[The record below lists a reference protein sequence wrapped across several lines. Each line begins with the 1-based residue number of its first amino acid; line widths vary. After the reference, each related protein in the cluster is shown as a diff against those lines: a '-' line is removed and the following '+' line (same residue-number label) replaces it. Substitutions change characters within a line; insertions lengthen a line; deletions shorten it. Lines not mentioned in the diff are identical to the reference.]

1 MGSIVGKLLLQVV
14 LIGLNAFFAATEI
27 AVVSLNATKLKK
39 MEEEGDKRAKRLL
52 KMVETPSAFL
62 STIQIAITLSG
73 FLGSA
78 FAADSFAGYIV
89 DGVYGLGLTM
99 IPEGVMNSIATVL
112 TTIILSYF
120 SLVFGELVPKRIAMQ
135 KSFQVACFTSGV
147 VNAVATVMR
156 PVIWLLSVSTNGMLK
171 LLRLKVEAEEET
183 VTEEEIRMMIDLG
196 GQKGTIDQEE
206 QEWIENVFR
215 FDDISVREAMTRTAD
230 VVAFSLD
237 ATAEEII
244 HTIRET
250 GLSRYPVYDEDIN
263 DIVGTLN
270 ARDFLLERGAEH
282 PRSLKELL
290 RTPYFVPESIHADDL
305 FRDMQTKKIHI
316 AIVIDEYGQTAGII
330 TIEDLLEENPY
341 NLSKGQRQQVAVA
354 AILCTKPDVLIVDEP
369 TTGQDPLQSRAMM
382 DMMKWLNQEAHKT
395 IVVITHDMSIAAEY
409 SDRIVAMHMGKII
422 ADGTP
427 REVFAQEEL
436 LNSSNLEAPQI
447 TRLLQRVGIQEP
459 TVIDVGEAFQLLS
472 QVQF

>member
-52 KMVETPSAFL
+52 KMVETPSSFL
-62 STIQIAITLSG
+62 STIQIAITLAG
-73 FLGSA
+73 LLGSA

-89 DGVYGLGLTM
+89 DGVYNGLGLTM
-99 IPEGVMNSIATVL
+99 IPVGVMNTIAMII
-112 TTIILSYF
+112 TTLILSYF
-120 SLVFGELVPKRIAMQ
+120 QLVFGELVPKRIAMQ
-135 KSFQVACFTSGV
+135 KSFQVACFTSRV
-147 VNAVATVMR
+147 VVAVATVMR

-230 VVAFSLD
+230 VEAFSLD
-237 ATAEEII
+237 ATDEEII

-250 GLSRYPVYDEDIN
+250 GLSRYPVYNEDIN
-263 DIVGTLN
+263 DIVGILN
-270 ARDFLLERGAEH
+270 ARDFLLERGSEN

-290 RTPYFVPESIHADDL
+290 RSAYFVPESIHADDL
-305 FRDMQTKKIHI
+305 FQDMQTKKVHI
-316 AIVIDEYGQTAGII
+316 AVVIDEYGQTAGII
-330 TIEDLLEENPY
+330 TIEDLLEEIVGNIYDEFDPAEKPEMERLEE
-341 NLSKGQRQQVAVA
+341 NLWR
-354 AILCTKPDVLIVDEP
+354 VDGGVFIDDLAEEL
-369 TTGQDPLQSRAMM
+369 DM
-382 DMMKWLNQEAHKT
+382 DIPEDEDYDTVGGMIFSCLHT
-395 IVVITHDMSIAAEY
+395 IP
-409 SDRIVAMHMGKII
+409 
-422 ADGTP
+422 ADGSQFDVQINGLDIHVEKIED
-427 REVFAQEEL
+427 RRIEEAL
-436 LNSSNLEAPQI
+436 IRKLPPA
-447 TRLLQRVGIQEP
+447 EP
-459 TVIDVGEAFQLLS
+459 EEDGNDGEQDRKDQNKKEKSA
-472 QVQF
+472 

>member
-52 KMVETPSAFL
+52 KMVESPSSFL
-62 STIQIAITLSG
+62 STIQIAITLAG
-73 FLGSA
+73 LLGSA

-89 DGVYGLGLTM
+89 DGVYNGLGLTM
-99 IPEGVMNSIATVL
+99 IPAGVMNTIAMII
-112 TTIILSYF
+112 TTLVLSYF
-120 SLVFGELVPKRIAMQ
+120 QLVFGELVPKRIAMQ
-135 KSFQVACFTSGV
+135 KSFQVACFTSRV
-147 VNAVATVMR
+147 VVAVATVMR

-230 VVAFSLD
+230 VEAFSLD
-237 ATAEEII
+237 ATDEEII

-290 RTPYFVPESIHADDL
+290 RSPYFVPESIHADDL

-330 TIEDLLEENPY
+330 TIEDLLEEIVGNIYDEFDPAEAPEMEKLGD
-341 NLSKGQRQQVAVA
+341 NLWRVNGGVF
-354 AILCTKPDVLIVDEP
+354 IDE
-369 TTGQDPLQSRAMM
+369 LAEEL
-382 DMMKWLNQEAHKT
+382 DMEIPEDEDYDTVGGMIFSCLHT
-395 IVVITHDMSIAAEY
+395 IP
-409 SDRIVAMHMGKII
+409 
-422 ADGTP
+422 ADGTQFDVQVNGLDIHVEKIED
-427 REVFAQEEL
+427 RRIEEAL
-436 LNSSNLEAPQI
+436 IRKLPPA
-447 TRLLQRVGIQEP
+447 EP
-459 TVIDVGEAFQLLS
+459 EEEGEGGEQDKKDQNKKEKSA
-472 QVQF
+472 

>member
-52 KMVETPSAFL
+52 KMVESPSSFL
-62 STIQIAITLSG
+62 STIQIAITLAG
-73 FLGSA
+73 LLGSA

-89 DGVYGLGLTM
+89 DGVYNGLGLTM
-99 IPEGVMNSIATVL
+99 IPAGVMNTIAMII
-112 TTIILSYF
+112 TTLVLSYF
-120 SLVFGELVPKRIAMQ
+120 QLVFGELVPKRIAMQ
-135 KSFQVACFTSGV
+135 KSFQVACFTSRV
-147 VNAVATVMR
+147 VVAVATVMR

-330 TIEDLLEENPY
+330 TIEDLLEEIVGNIYDEFDPAESPEMEKLGD
-341 NLSKGQRQQVAVA
+341 NLWRVTGSVF
-354 AILCTKPDVLIVDEP
+354 IDE
-369 TTGQDPLQSRAMM
+369 LAEAL
-382 DMMKWLNQEAHKT
+382 DMEIPEDEDYDTVGGMIFSCLHT
-395 IVVITHDMSIAAEY
+395 IP
-409 SDRIVAMHMGKII
+409 
-422 ADGTP
+422 ADGSQFDVQVNGLDIHVEKIED
-427 REVFAQEEL
+427 RRIEEAL
-436 LNSSNLEAPQI
+436 IKKLPPA
-447 TRLLQRVGIQEP
+447 EP
-459 TVIDVGEAFQLLS
+459 SEENGDEDQDRKDQNRKEQNRKEKSA
-472 QVQF
+472 

>member
-52 KMVETPSAFL
+52 KMVESPSSFL
-62 STIQIAITLSG
+62 STIQIAITLAG
-73 FLGSA
+73 LLGSA

-89 DGVYGLGLTM
+89 DGVYNGLGLTM
-99 IPEGVMNSIATVL
+99 IPAGVMNTIAMII
-112 TTIILSYF
+112 TTLVLSYF
-120 SLVFGELVPKRIAMQ
+120 QLVFGELVPKRIAMQ
-135 KSFQVACFTSGV
+135 KSFQVACFTSRV
-147 VNAVATVMR
+147 VVAVATVMR

-330 TIEDLLEENPY
+330 TIEDLLEEIVGNIYDEFDPAESPEMEKLGD
-341 NLSKGQRQQVAVA
+341 NLWRVTGSVF
-354 AILCTKPDVLIVDEP
+354 IDELAEELEMEIP
-369 TTGQDPLQSRAMM
+369 EDEDYDTVGGMIFSCL
-382 DMMKWLNQEAHKT
+382 HT
-395 IVVITHDMSIAAEY
+395 IP
-409 SDRIVAMHMGKII
+409 
-422 ADGTP
+422 ADGSQFDVQVNGLDIHVEKIED
-427 REVFAQEEL
+427 RRIEEAL
-436 LNSSNLEAPQI
+436 IKKLPPAEPEEDDAEKDPEKKEAEKKDSGKRDSRQ
-447 TRLLQRVGIQEP
+447 
-459 TVIDVGEAFQLLS
+459 
-472 QVQF
+472 

>member
-39 MEEEGDKRAKRLL
+39 LEEEGDKRAKRLL
-52 KMVETPSAFL
+52 KMVETPSSFL
-62 STIQIAITLSG
+62 STIQIAITLAG
-73 FLGSA
+73 LLGSA

-89 DGVYGLGLTM
+89 DGVYNGLGLTM
-99 IPEGVMNSIATVL
+99 IPVGVMNTIAMII
-112 TTIILSYF
+112 TTLILSYF
-120 SLVFGELVPKRIAMQ
+120 QLVFGELVPKRIAMQ
-135 KSFQVACFTSGV
+135 KSFQVACFTSRV
-147 VNAVATVMR
+147 VVAVATVMR

-230 VVAFSLD
+230 VEAFSLD
-237 ATAEEII
+237 ATDEEII

-290 RTPYFVPESIHADDL
+290 RSPYFVPESIHADDL

-330 TIEDLLEENPY
+330 TIEDLLEEIVGNIYDEFDPAEAPEMEKLGD
-341 NLSKGQRQQVAVA
+341 NLWRVNGGVF
-354 AILCTKPDVLIVDEP
+354 IDE
-369 TTGQDPLQSRAMM
+369 LAEEL
-382 DMMKWLNQEAHKT
+382 DMEIPEDEDYDTVGGMIFSCLHT
-395 IVVITHDMSIAAEY
+395 IP
-409 SDRIVAMHMGKII
+409 
-422 ADGTP
+422 ADGTQFDVQVNGLDIHVEKIED
-427 REVFAQEEL
+427 RRIEEAL
-436 LNSSNLEAPQI
+436 IRKLPPA
-447 TRLLQRVGIQEP
+447 EP
-459 TVIDVGEAFQLLS
+459 EEEGEGGEQDKKDQNKKEKSA
-472 QVQF
+472 

>member
-27 AVVSLNATKLKK
+27 AVVSLNATKLKQ

-52 KMVETPSAFL
+52 KMVESPSSFL
-62 STIQIAITLSG
+62 STIQIAITLAG
-73 FLGSA
+73 LLGSA

-89 DGVYGLGLTM
+89 DGVYNGLGLTM
-99 IPEGVMNSIATVL
+99 IPAGVMNTIAMII
-112 TTIILSYF
+112 TTLVLSYF
-120 SLVFGELVPKRIAMQ
+120 QLVFGELVPKRIAMQ
-135 KSFQVACFTSGV
+135 KSFQVACFTSRV
-147 VNAVATVMR
+147 VVAVATVMR

-330 TIEDLLEENPY
+330 TIEDLLEEIVGNIYDEFDPAEAPEMEKLGD
-341 NLSKGQRQQVAVA
+341 NLWRVTGSVF
-354 AILCTKPDVLIVDEP
+354 IDE
-369 TTGQDPLQSRAMM
+369 LAEEL
-382 DMMKWLNQEAHKT
+382 DMEIPEDEDYDTVGGMIFSCLHT
-395 IVVITHDMSIAAEY
+395 IP
-409 SDRIVAMHMGKII
+409 
-422 ADGTP
+422 ADGTQFDVQVNGLDIHVEKIED
-427 REVFAQEEL
+427 RRIEEAL
-436 LNSSNLEAPQI
+436 IRKLPPA
-447 TRLLQRVGIQEP
+447 EP
-459 TVIDVGEAFQLLS
+459 EEEGEGGEQDKKDQNKKEKSA
-472 QVQF
+472 

>member
-52 KMVETPSAFL
+52 KMVESPSSFL
-62 STIQIAITLSG
+62 STIQIAITLAG
-73 FLGSA
+73 LLGSA

-89 DGVYGLGLTM
+89 DGVYNGLGLTM
-99 IPEGVMNSIATVL
+99 IPAGVMNTIAMII
-112 TTIILSYF
+112 TTLVLSYF
-120 SLVFGELVPKRIAMQ
+120 QLVFGELVPKRIAMQ
-135 KSFQVACFTSGV
+135 KSFQVACFTSRV
-147 VNAVATVMR
+147 VVAVATVMR

-330 TIEDLLEENPY
+330 TIEDLLEEIVGNIYDEFDPAEAPEMEKLGD
-341 NLSKGQRQQVAVA
+341 NLWRVTGSVF
-354 AILCTKPDVLIVDEP
+354 IDELAEELEMEIP
-369 TTGQDPLQSRAMM
+369 EDEDYDTVGGMIFSCL
-382 DMMKWLNQEAHKT
+382 HT
-395 IVVITHDMSIAAEY
+395 IP
-409 SDRIVAMHMGKII
+409 
-422 ADGTP
+422 ADGSQFDVQVNGLDIHVEKIED
-427 REVFAQEEL
+427 RRIEEAL
-436 LNSSNLEAPQI
+436 IKKLPPAEPEEDDAEKDPEKKEAEKKDSGKRDSRQ
-447 TRLLQRVGIQEP
+447 
-459 TVIDVGEAFQLLS
+459 
-472 QVQF
+472 

>member
-1 MGSIVGKLLLQVV
+1 MDSIVGKLLLQVV

-27 AVVSLNATKLKK
+27 AVVSLNTTKLKK
-39 MEEEGDKRAKRLL
+39 MEEEGDKRATRLL
-52 KMVETPSAFL
+52 KMVDAPSSFL

-78 FAADSFAGYIV
+78 FAADSFSGYIV
-89 DGVYGLGLTM
+89 DWVYNGLGLTM
-99 IPEGVMNSIATVL
+99 IPQGVMNGFATVV

-147 VNAVATVMR
+147 VSAVATVVR
-156 PVIWLLSVSTNGMLK
+156 PVIWLLSVSTNGVLK
-171 LLRLKVEAEEET
+171 LLHMKVEAEEET

-230 VVAFSLD
+230 VEAFSLN
-237 ATAEEII
+237 ATDEEII

-290 RTPYFVPESIHADDL
+290 RSPYFVPESIHADDL

-330 TIEDLLEENPY
+330 TIEDLLEEIVGNIYDEFDPAEAPEMEKLGD
-341 NLSKGQRQQVAVA
+341 NLWRVNGGVF
-354 AILCTKPDVLIVDEP
+354 IDE
-369 TTGQDPLQSRAMM
+369 LAEEL
-382 DMMKWLNQEAHKT
+382 DMEIPEDEDYDTVGGMIFSCLHT
-395 IVVITHDMSIAAEY
+395 IP
-409 SDRIVAMHMGKII
+409 
-422 ADGTP
+422 ADGTQFDVQVNGLDIHVEKIED
-427 REVFAQEEL
+427 RRIEEAL
-436 LNSSNLEAPQI
+436 IRKLPPA
-447 TRLLQRVGIQEP
+447 EP
-459 TVIDVGEAFQLLS
+459 EEEGEGGEQDKKDQNKKEKSA
-472 QVQF
+472 

>member
-39 MEEEGDKRAKRLL
+39 MEEEGDQRAKRLL
-52 KMVETPSAFL
+52 KMVESPSSFL
-62 STIQIAITLSG
+62 STIQIAITLAG
-73 FLGSA
+73 LLGSA

-89 DGVYGLGLTM
+89 DGVYNGLGLTM
-99 IPEGVMNSIATVL
+99 IPAGVMNTIAMII
-112 TTIILSYF
+112 TTLVLSYF
-120 SLVFGELVPKRIAMQ
+120 QLVFGELVPKRIAMQ
-135 KSFQVACFTSGV
+135 KSFQVACFTSRV
-147 VNAVATVMR
+147 VVAVATVMR

-330 TIEDLLEENPY
+330 TIEDLLEEIVGNIYDEFDPAEAPEMEKLGD
-341 NLSKGQRQQVAVA
+341 NLWRVTGSVF
-354 AILCTKPDVLIVDEP
+354 IDELAEELEMEIP
-369 TTGQDPLQSRAMM
+369 EDEDYDTVGGMIFSCL
-382 DMMKWLNQEAHKT
+382 HT
-395 IVVITHDMSIAAEY
+395 IP
-409 SDRIVAMHMGKII
+409 
-422 ADGTP
+422 ADGSQFDVQVNGLDIHVEKIED
-427 REVFAQEEL
+427 RRIEEAL
-436 LNSSNLEAPQI
+436 IKKLPPA
-447 TRLLQRVGIQEP
+447 EP
-459 TVIDVGEAFQLLS
+459 SEENGDEEQDRKDQNRKEQNKKEKSA
-472 QVQF
+472 

>member
-52 KMVETPSAFL
+52 KMVESPSSFL
-62 STIQIAITLSG
+62 STIQIAITLAG
-73 FLGSA
+73 LLGSA

-89 DGVYGLGLTM
+89 DGVYNGLGLTM
-99 IPEGVMNSIATVL
+99 IPAGVMNTIAMII
-112 TTIILSYF
+112 TTLVLSYF
-120 SLVFGELVPKRIAMQ
+120 QLVFGELVPKRIAMQ
-135 KSFQVACFTSGV
+135 KSFQVACFTSRV
-147 VNAVATVMR
+147 VVAVATVMR

-330 TIEDLLEENPY
+330 TIEDLLEEIVGNIYDEFDPAEAPEMEKLGD
-341 NLSKGQRQQVAVA
+341 NLWRVTGSVF
-354 AILCTKPDVLIVDEP
+354 IDELAEELEMEIP
-369 TTGQDPLQSRAMM
+369 EDEDYDTVGGMIFSCL
-382 DMMKWLNQEAHKT
+382 HT
-395 IVVITHDMSIAAEY
+395 IP
-409 SDRIVAMHMGKII
+409 
-422 ADGTP
+422 ADGSQFDVQVNGLDIHVEKIED
-427 REVFAQEEL
+427 RRIEEAL
-436 LNSSNLEAPQI
+436 IKKLPPA
-447 TRLLQRVGIQEP
+447 EP
-459 TVIDVGEAFQLLS
+459 SEENGDEEQDRKDQNRKEQNKKEKSA
-472 QVQF
+472 

>member
-237 ATAEEII
+237 TTAEEII

-330 TIEDLLEENPY
+330 TIEDLLEEIVGNIYDEFDPAESPEMEKLGD
-341 NLSKGQRQQVAVA
+341 NLWRVTGSVF
-354 AILCTKPDVLIVDEP
+354 IDE
-369 TTGQDPLQSRAMM
+369 LAEAL
-382 DMMKWLNQEAHKT
+382 DMEIPEDEDYDTVGGMIFSCLHT
-395 IVVITHDMSIAAEY
+395 IP
-409 SDRIVAMHMGKII
+409 
-422 ADGTP
+422 ADGSQFDVQVNGLDIHVEKIED
-427 REVFAQEEL
+427 RRIEEAL
-436 LNSSNLEAPQI
+436 IKKLPPE
-447 TRLLQRVGIQEP
+447 EP
-459 TVIDVGEAFQLLS
+459 EEDGDEEQDRKDQNRKEQNKKEKSA
-472 QVQF
+472 

>member
-1 MGSIVGKLLLQVV
+1 MDSIVGKLLLQVV

-27 AVVSLNATKLKK
+27 AVVSLNTTKLKK
-39 MEEEGDKRAKRLL
+39 MEEEGDKRATRLL
-52 KMVETPSAFL
+52 KMVDAPSSFL

-78 FAADSFAGYIV
+78 FAADSFSGYIV
-89 DGVYGLGLTM
+89 DWVYNGLGLTM
-99 IPEGVMNSIATVL
+99 IPQGVMNGFATVV

-147 VNAVATVMR
+147 VSAVATVVR
-156 PVIWLLSVSTNGMLK
+156 PVIWLLSVSTNGVLK
-171 LLRLKVEAEEET
+171 LLHMKVEAEEET

-230 VVAFSLD
+230 VEAFSLD
-237 ATAEEII
+237 ATDEEII

-250 GLSRYPVYDEDIN
+250 GLSRYPVYNEDIN
-263 DIVGTLN
+263 DIVGILN

-290 RTPYFVPESIHADDL
+290 RNAYFVPESIHADDL
-305 FRDMQTKKIHI
+305 FQDMQTKKVHI
-316 AIVIDEYGQTAGII
+316 AVVIDEYGQTAGII
-330 TIEDLLEENPY
+330 TIEDLLEEIVGNIYDEFDPAEKPEMEKLEE
-341 NLSKGQRQQVAVA
+341 NLWRVNGGVFIGDLAEELEMD
-354 AILCTKPDVLIVDEP
+354 IPEDEDYD
-369 TTGQDPLQSRAMM
+369 TLGGMIFSCL
-382 DMMKWLNQEAHKT
+382 HT
-395 IVVITHDMSIAAEY
+395 IP
-409 SDRIVAMHMGKII
+409 
-422 ADGTP
+422 ADGSQFDVQVNGLDIHVEKIEDRRIEEALIRKLPPTEP
-427 REVFAQEEL
+427 EEEEENGEQEKREQNKKEKSA
-436 LNSSNLEAPQI
+436 
-447 TRLLQRVGIQEP
+447 
-459 TVIDVGEAFQLLS
+459 
-472 QVQF
+472 